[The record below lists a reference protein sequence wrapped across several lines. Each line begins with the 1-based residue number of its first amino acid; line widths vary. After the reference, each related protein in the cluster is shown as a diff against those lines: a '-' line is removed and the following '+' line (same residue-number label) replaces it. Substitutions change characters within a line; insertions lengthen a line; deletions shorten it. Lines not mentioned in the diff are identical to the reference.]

1 MPYFIRLALQSLWQG
16 KYINIL
22 AVLTISIGL
31 LLLTLVTL
39 TIYNLNLFAKKLPER
54 FSVIAYL
61 KDNIPEQ
68 EAKNIAASIKER
80 RSVEKARYISK
91 ESALKELKASVK
103 NAEYIFEGL
112 DENPLP
118 PSIEITFKKAAVSP
132 EAVKTFSADI
142 KKIKGVDEVQY
153 GEKFLSSIHS
163 IMSTVQ
169 ATGLILAVIMTAG
182 IIFICYSTV
191 KILFYRRNEEIETF
205 KLLGA
210 TRSFIRTPFVI
221 EGGVIG
227 IAGGVLSLLVAGFVY
242 YSIFNKLSI
251 DAPVLKLLVFPVE
264 AFLVLPVAGLA
275 LGISG
280 ALIAIGRIRY

>member
-1 MPYFIRLALQSLWQG
+1 MPYFMRLALQSLWQG

-68 EAKNIAASIKER
+68 EAKNIAAFIRER

-91 ESALKELKASVK
+91 ETALKELKASVK

-169 ATGLILAVIMTAG
+169 ATGLILAVLMTAG
-182 IIFICYSTV
+182 IVFICYSTV
-191 KILFYRRNEEIETF
+191 KILFYRKNEEIETF

-221 EGGVIG
+221 EGGAIG
-227 IAGGVLSLLVAGFVY
+227 IAGGVLSLLVAVFVY
-242 YSIFNKLSI
+242 YTIFHKLSI
-251 DAPVLKLLVFPVE
+251 DAPVLKLLVFPAE

>member
-16 KYINIL
+16 RYINIL

-39 TIYNLNLFAKKLPER
+39 TIYNINLFTKKLPER

-169 ATGLILAVIMTAG
+169 AAGVILAVVMTAG

-221 EGGVIG
+221 EGGAIG

-242 YSIFNKLSI
+242 YSIFHKLSL
-251 DAPVLKLLVFPVE
+251 DAPVLKLLIFPAE
-264 AFLVLPVAGLA
+264 LFLVLPVAGLA

>member
-80 RSVEKARYISK
+80 RSVERARYISK
-91 ESALKELKASVK
+91 DSALKELKASVK

-118 PSIEITFKKAAVSP
+118 SSIVITFKKAAVSP
-132 EAVKTFSADI
+132 EAVKAFSADI
-142 KKIKGVDEVQY
+142 KKIKGVDDVQY

-169 ATGLILAVIMTAG
+169 ATGLTLSVLMTAG

-191 KILFYRRNEEIETF
+191 KILFFRKNEEIETF

-221 EGGVIG
+221 EGGAIG
-227 IAGGVLSLLVAGFVY
+227 LAGGVLSLLVAAFVY
-242 YSIFNKLSI
+242 YSIFNKLST

-264 AFLVLPVAGLA
+264 AFLLLPVAGLA

>member
-1 MPYFIRLALQSLWQG
+1 MPYFIRLAMQSLWQG

-22 AVLTISIGL
+22 AVLTIAIGL

-80 RSVEKARYISK
+80 KSVEKTRYISK
-91 ESALKELKASVK
+91 ETALKELKASVK

-153 GEKFLSSIHS
+153 GEKFLTSIHS

-169 ATGLILAVIMTAG
+169 ATGLILAILMTAG

-191 KILFYRRNEEIETF
+191 KILFYRKNEEIETF

-210 TRSFIRTPFVI
+210 TRSFIRTPFVL
-221 EGGVIG
+221 EGGAIG
-227 IAGGVLSLLVAGFVY
+227 IAGGLLSLIVAAFVY
-242 YSIFNKLSI
+242 YSIFNNMSI
-251 DAPVLKLLVFPVE
+251 DAPVLKLLAFPLE

>member
-1 MPYFIRLALQSLWQG
+1 MPYFVRLALQSLWQG
-16 KYINIL
+16 RYINLL

-31 LLLTLVTL
+31 LLLAFVTL

-61 KDNIPEQ
+61 KDNITEQ
-68 EAKNIAASIKER
+68 EAKNISDSIKDR
-80 RSVEKARYISK
+80 RSVEKTRYISK
-91 ESALKELKASVK
+91 EAALKELKASVK
-103 NAEYIFEGL
+103 NADYIFEGL

-118 PSIEITFKKAAVSP
+118 PSIEISFKKAAVSP
-132 EAVKTFSADI
+132 EAVKAFSADI

-169 ATGLILAVIMTAG
+169 AAGLILAVVMTAG

-191 KILFYRRNEEIETF
+191 KILFYRKNEEIETF

-221 EGGVIG
+221 EGGAIG
-227 IAGGVLSLLVAGFVY
+227 AAGGILSLLATAFVY
-242 YSIFNKLSI
+242 YSIFNKLSL
-251 DAPVLKLLVFPVE
+251 DAPVLKLFVFPAEV
-264 AFLVLPVAGLA
+264 FLLLPVAGLS

-280 ALIAIGRIRY
+280 ALVAIGRIRY